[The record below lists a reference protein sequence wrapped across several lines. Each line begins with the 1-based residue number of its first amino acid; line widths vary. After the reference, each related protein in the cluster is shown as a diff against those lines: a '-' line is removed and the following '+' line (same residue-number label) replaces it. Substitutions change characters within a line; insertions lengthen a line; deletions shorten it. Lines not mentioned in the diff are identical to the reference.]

1 LSCWLTKTWTC
12 VNNNGKINTMNTN
25 NLKVNALGEES
36 VLGVYVWEM
45 PDGRWIGDDEG
56 NYLSVTSK
64 KDNRSRIDALVREVR
79 SYGIYE
85 GGPKFLSARRKIT
98 DEEYAEQEQRL
109 KWGLVPDPL
118 DIGNYKDE
126 MKKMGGLK

>member
-1 LSCWLTKTWTC
+1 MDI
-12 VNNNGKINTMNTN
+12 NKIGS
-25 NLKVNALGEES
+25 KVIEDESPLGI
-36 VLGVYVWEM
+36 YVWEM

-64 KDNRSRIDALVREVR
+64 KGNRSRIDALAREVH

-85 GGPKFLSARRKIT
+85 GGPKFLSGRRKID
-98 DEEYAEQEQRL
+98 DEEFELQQKRL
-109 KWGLVPDPL
+109 EWGLVPDPL

-126 MKKMGGLK
+126 MRKR